1 MAELLFCGHRSHQV
15 SDTPY
20 SITRRYRSADTGTL
34 YNTNTLNALKI
45 KYSTIGTQGIV
56 ATALSISVA
65 TNVTDPP
72 GFDSD
77 PDSKPNYMKF

>member
-1 MAELLFCGHRSHQV
+1 MWPNCFSA
-15 SDTPY
+15 DTEAIRFQIHYTVLP
-20 SITRRYRSADTGTL
+20 RYRSADTGTL

-72 GFDSD
+72 GLDSD
-77 PDSKPNYMKF
+77 PDSKPNFMKF